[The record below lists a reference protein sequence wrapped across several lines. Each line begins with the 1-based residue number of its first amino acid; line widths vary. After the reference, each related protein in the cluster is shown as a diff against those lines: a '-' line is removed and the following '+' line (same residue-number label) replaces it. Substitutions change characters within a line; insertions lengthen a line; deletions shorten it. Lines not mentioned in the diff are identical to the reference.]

1 MGIDPGLAT
10 TGYGVL
16 ENGACRDYG
25 MVSTSAGTP
34 IPQRIEAIVNRFD
47 TLFRRFRPDACA
59 IETLFFKAV
68 GARSVIL
75 TAQLRGALFYMLAR
89 RRIPVTELTP
99 ATIKLILTGNGR
111 AAKRQ
116 MQYMVRALLRVRD
129 PIPDHAADALAAAY
143 CLSKRMRE
151 TQYRAAPLQYRRS
164 APCRKRGVGRSDTAS
179 EAILQ
184 AKRSDKRSDTA
195 IAVTRRTGSR
205 R

>member
-1 MGIDPGLAT
+1 MTIMGIDPGLAT

-16 ENGACRDYG
+16 ENGVCRDFG

-34 IPQRIEAIVNRFD
+34 IPKRIEHIVNRFD
-47 TLFRRFRPDACA
+47 TLFRHYRPDACA

-75 TAQLRGALFYMLAR
+75 TAQLRGALFYLLAR

-116 MQYMVRALLRVRD
+116 MQYMVKALLRVRD

-143 CLSKRMRE
+143 CLSKRMRNAE
-151 TQYRAAPLQYRRS
+151 CRTRNSERRL
-164 APCRKRGVGRSDTAS
+164 P
-179 EAILQ
+179 
-184 AKRSDKRSDTA
+184 
-195 IAVTRRTGSR
+195 RRTQRTSEDAE
-205 R
+205 